1 MQLRPLPFCAG
12 PIFAFIFWGAF
23 TVWILPEVIAWRV
36 KRSADSSKARDQG
49 SLNLIVIL
57 WWIGLALD
65 FALSLLL
72 PEASILWKRTSL
84 FFSGVCLMLLG
95 VALRWYSAAILGKY
109 FTFDVAVQG
118 GQALIETGPY
128 RFIRHPSY
136 SGALVSLA
144 GFGLALGNWAGLAA
158 GLCCL
163 GSAYAYRI
171 PVEEAAL
178 ASALGDGYTQY
189 MKRTRRLVPFLF

>member
-1 MQLRPLPFCAG
+1 MRLRPLPFSAG
-12 PIFAFIFWGAF
+12 PIFAFVFWGAF
-23 TVWILPEVIAWRV
+23 ATWILPEVIAWRI
-36 KRSADSSKARDQG
+36 KRSADSSKTRDQG
-49 SLNLIVIL
+49 SLNLIVFL
-57 WWIGLALD
+57 WWIGIALD

-72 PEASILWKRTSL
+72 PQASILWNRTSV
-84 FFSGVCLMLLG
+84 FFVGVCLMLLG
-95 VALRWYSAAILGKY
+95 VALRWYSVTILGKY
-109 FTFDVAVQG
+109 FTFDVAIQG
-118 GQALIETGPY
+118 GQALIEKGAY

-178 ASALGDGYTQY
+178 ASALGDGYKRY
-189 MKRTRRLVPFLF
+189 MKRTWRLVPFLF